1 MSIRKKIKEF
11 DYFIKNI
18 LLDDQIGTKP
28 NENRVLVIGY
38 SVPLGMGI
46 ISTISPLYLRF
57 INYHKEFS
65 IFFAIIASAIFV
77 GYIQITARRG
87 IQNKNKEKRI
97 LLLKKTRKLLNYS
110 YFFSISGILIS
121 VLSFK
126 FPPQNATDENFFI
139 PMILLIVFAVMGV
152 LAIPFT
158 FMARR
163 ISWLVN
169 PR

>member
-46 ISTISPLYLRF
+46 ISTILPLYLRF

-87 IQNKNKEKRI
+87 IHNKNKEKRI
-97 LLLKKTRKLLNYS
+97 LLLKKHGNYLIIIT
-110 YFFSISGILIS
+110 FFQFQG
-121 VLSFK
+121 F
-126 FPPQNATDENFFI
+126 
-139 PMILLIVFAVMGV
+139 
-152 LAIPFT
+152 
-158 FMARR
+158 
-163 ISWLVN
+163 
-169 PR
+169 

>member
-1 MSIRKKIKEF
+1 MSIRKKIKDF

-28 NENRVLVIGY
+28 NENRVLVIGFLP
-38 SVPLGMGI
+38 SGMVI
-46 ISTISPLYLRF
+46 TSSISSLYLRF
-57 INYHKEFS
+57 IPYYSEFS
-65 IFFAIIASAIFV
+65 IIAGMITSAIFV

>member
-1 MSIRKKIKEF
+1 M
-11 DYFIKNI
+11 
-18 LLDDQIGTKP
+18 
-28 NENRVLVIGY
+28 
-38 SVPLGMGI
+38 PLGMGI
-46 ISTISPLYLRF
+46 ISTISPLHLRF

-77 GYIQITARRG
+77 EYIQITARRG

-97 LLLKKTRKLLNYS
+97 LLLKTRKLLNYS